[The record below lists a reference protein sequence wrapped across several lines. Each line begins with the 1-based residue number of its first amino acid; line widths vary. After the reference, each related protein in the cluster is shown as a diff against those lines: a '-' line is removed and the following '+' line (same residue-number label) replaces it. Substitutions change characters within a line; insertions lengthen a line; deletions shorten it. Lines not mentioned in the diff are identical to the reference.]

1 MNESEYQA
9 LVEVGW
15 RRPLTSEEQAR
26 IDLWLAAQPQSQGD
40 LESDAALTQLLQ
52 KLPDA
57 PVASNFTAQ
66 VLRALERE
74 GAAESRAKTP
84 FARFGQWLRRPAT
97 RLAWAVLL
105 VGTVWFGYQQ
115 HQETVR
121 EDVTRGFAV
130 LAKVAALSDP
140 TVLQDFDAIQ
150 RLGQTAPGED
160 EELFA
165 VLNQ

>member
-15 RRPLTSEEQAR
+15 RRALTSEEQAR
-26 IDLWLAAQPQSQGD
+26 IDTWLAAQPQPQVD
-40 LESDAALTQLLQ
+40 LEVDAALTHLLQ

-57 PVASNFTAQ
+57 PLASNFTAQ

-74 GAAESRAKTP
+74 AAAESKARTP
-84 FARFGQWLRRPAT
+84 FTRFRQWLGRPAI
-97 RLAWAVLL
+97 RLAWAVLV

-115 HQETVR
+115 HQENVR

-150 RLGQTAPGED
+150 RFPGQD

>member
-15 RRPLTSEEQAR
+15 RRALTSEEQAR
-26 IDLWLAAQPQSQGD
+26 IDLWLAARPQSQGA

-74 GAAESRAKTP
+74 AAAELRKSTP
-84 FARFGQWLRRPAT
+84 LARFKRWLLHPAT
-97 RLAWAVLL
+97 RLAWAMLL
-105 VGTVWFGYQQ
+105 VGTVWLGYHQ
-115 HQETVR
+115 HQENVR
-121 EDVTRGFAV
+121 EEVTRGFAV

>member
-9 LVEVGW
+9 LIEAGW
-15 RRPLTSEEQAR
+15 RRALTSEEQAR
-26 IDLWLAAQPQSQGD
+26 MDIWLAAQPHPQPPVD
-40 LESDAALTQLLQ
+40 LEAEAALTHLLQ

-57 PVASNFTAQ
+57 PLGSNFTAQ
-66 VLRALERE
+66 VLQALERE
-74 GAAESRAKTP
+74 AAAESRVTTP
-84 FARFGQWLRRPAT
+84 FARFGQWLRRPAI
-97 RLAWAVLL
+97 RLAWAVLV

-115 HQETVR
+115 HQENVR

-150 RLGQTAPGED
+150 RFPGQD